1 MNLGFLPY
9 FQVMLRWISGTFQAE
24 TIEVGAMIV
33 IRRRLCILDITMR
46 YIAIIWNDDYDL

>member
-1 MNLGFLPY
+1 
-9 FQVMLRWISGTFQAE
+9 MLRWISGTFQAE

-46 YIAIIWNDDYDL
+46 HIAIIWNDDYDL